1 MACVLAYTA
10 VSGADSRPTG
20 GTPAVRARNRIGNL
34 LLSKAG
40 IPLRKALSLFIALL
54 LFISVAGCG
63 ASGQPEVAVQISYDT
78 AVVSYLGPEGTYT
91 QEACGLFFEKRGT
104 YVPCGTVADAVGA
117 LIAGESDYA
126 VIPQENT
133 IGGPVIDYVDTL
145 IAQTAVSVVGEV
157 ELPISQNLLAL
168 PGTEPGGIRTV
179 YSHKQGIAQGRAW
192 LEENLPDAEVIEVSS
207 TAEGARMVSEAQD
220 PACAA
225 IASAA
230 CADVYGLEILAAG
243 IQNSDNN
250 KTRFY
255 VLSLQA
261 PATAQATTSPSE
273 YPATASGFIPF
284 SRSTDAAASSMANRH
299 GCVLTVR
306 FSSSSV
312 PPKHCALVPGRMRSH
327 ISNTAFAAGYWSSAR
342 NSS

>member
-1 MACVLAYTA
+1 M
-10 VSGADSRPTG
+10 
-20 GTPAVRARNRIGNL
+20 
-34 LLSKAG
+34 
-40 IPLRKALSLFIALL
+40 
-54 LFISVAGCG
+54 
-63 ASGQPEVAVQISYDT
+63 QISYDT

-157 ELPISQNLLAL
+157 ELPINQNLLAL
-168 PGTEPGGIRTV
+168 PGAEPGGIRTV

-207 TAEGARMVSEAQD
+207 TAEGARIVSEAQD

-243 IQNSDNN
+243 IQNSDSN

-261 PATAQATTSPSE
+261 PATAQAERMAFIAMGDADSLPSLMSDLKRRGMTLVTIHDRPLKTELGQYYYLIECASCSYESYKKLTDGSPFTFRYLGS
-273 YPATASGFIPF
+273 F
-284 SRSTDAAASSMANRH
+284 D
-299 GCVLTVR
+299 VR
-306 FSSSSV
+306 
-312 PPKHCALVPGRMRSH
+312 
-327 ISNTAFAAGYWSSAR
+327 
-342 NSS
+342 